1 MSQMYALSALDACF
15 ERARC
20 VRWRKVVWCMFGVCL
35 VYDKCMF
42 NFLEI
47 PLFYRN
53 SKNLVY
59 VILIFILKFIN

>member
-1 MSQMYALSALDACF
+1 MYMKA
-15 ERARC
+15 
-20 VRWRKVVWCMFGVCL
+20 VWCMFGVCL